1 MTGVWYHLRLVAL
14 RQAAL
19 APALVYV
26 GLVALVYASDAGPPV
41 SAATVTAVAL
51 MPTAAWL
58 YRLVAT
64 VESLPFAD
72 ITLIRLHG
80 RTRRQ
85 LTWMVSAVLLAAA
98 LGAAAAGWARLAN
111 PHPYPAPTLVLIGV
125 LHLAQ
130 ALAGVGLG
138 CLISR
143 PLPVPVGAAVLAV
156 TSVVVV
162 SLVVFWLPPLGPMLA
177 AFAGRRATGQVQVL
191 ALAETISFG
200 AVLAGTGWAL
210 DRSTV

>member
-1 MTGVWYHLRLVAL
+1 VSRTVDKHLLSPHPV
-14 RQAAL
+14 RQ
-19 APALVYV
+19 
-26 GLVALVYASDAGPPV
+26 
-41 SAATVTAVAL
+41 
-51 MPTAAWL
+51 
-58 YRLVAT
+58 
-64 VESLPFAD
+64 
-72 ITLIRLHG
+72 
-80 RTRRQ
+80 
-85 LTWMVSAVLLAAA
+85 
-98 LGAAAAGWARLAN
+98 
-111 PHPYPAPTLVLIGV
+111 HPYPAPTLVLIGV

-143 PLPVPVGAAVLAV
+143 PLPVPVGVAVLAV

-177 AFAGRRATGQVQVL
+177 AFAGRHATGQVQVL
-191 ALAETISFG
+191 ALAETIGFG